1 MIWILNPGAIPGVR
15 SVTMRTI
22 LTILTVLA
30 VATPAFADDNVA
42 GVYDV
47 KFEESGSTCNP
58 PPLTIAKGKLTIEV
72 KKGTVF
78 VNTDLIPQMAGT
90 PQKNGRISAKTLKVV
105 GTTIGG
111 LSARYSVAGRVEN
124 GMLQLVM
131 TAEYIRQDTNKP
143 YCTQAWNVAG
153 LRADTDKK

>member
-1 MIWILNPGAIPGVR
+1 
-15 SVTMRTI
+15 MRTLPI
-22 LTILTVLA
+22 IAVLA
-30 VATPAFADDNVA
+30 MASPAFADENVA
-42 GVYDV
+42 GTYDV

-58 PPLTIAKGKLTIEV
+58 PPLTLGKLGKVTIDIR
-72 KKGTVF
+72 KGSLT
-78 VNTDLIPQMAGT
+78 VNTDLIPQMTGV
-90 PQKNGRISAKTLKVV
+90 PQKNGKVSAKTLKVV

-111 LSARYSVAGRVEN
+111 LSARYSTAGRVEG

-153 LRADTDKK
+153 SRTDADKK

>member
-1 MIWILNPGAIPGVR
+1 
-15 SVTMRTI
+15 MRTT
-22 LTILTVLA
+22 LPVLA
-30 VATPAFADDNVA
+30 VLAMAAPAFADENVA
-42 GVYDV
+42 GSYDV

-58 PPLTIAKGKLTIEV
+58 PPLTLAKGKLTIEV
-72 KKGTVF
+72 RKGSLT
-78 VNTDLIPQMAGT
+78 VNTDLIPQMAGV
-90 PQKNGRISAKTLKVV
+90 PQKNGKISAKTLKIV

-111 LSARYSVAGRVEN
+111 LSARYSVAGRVDG

-153 LRADTDKK
+153 LRADAEKK